1 MDLEQLSKTQ
11 IILLTLLVSFVTS
24 IATGI
29 VTVSLV
35 NQAPPGITQTVNR
48 IVERTVERVVPDVKL
63 TQGAAVVT
71 TEKTVVVKEDDLIAE
86 AIGKVS
92 SSVIRIVPQGK
103 DDGEVVARGVIVRSK
118 GVAITDRSSLSHTES
133 YKAILATGE
142 RVSFTVRAADEQSS
156 IAVLDLAAA
165 TSTKYQAATLID
177 TSTLKLG
184 TSVLLLGGT
193 TRDAI
198 ETGIISALPQSG
210 GPERDRYLEASVSA
224 STPGSLLLTL
234 FGEIAAMTT
243 SESLILGKELYTTSG
258 AIKAALE

>member
-1 MDLEQLSKTQ
+1 MESLCTLSPHQTCAEKTKMDLEQLSKTQ

-92 SSVIRIVPQGK
+92 SRVIR
-103 DDGEVVARGVIVRSK
+103 
-118 GVAITDRSSLSHTES
+118 T
-133 YKAILATGE
+133 
-142 RVSFTVRAADEQSS
+142 
-156 IAVLDLAAA
+156 
-165 TSTKYQAATLID
+165 
-177 TSTLKLG
+177 
-184 TSVLLLGGT
+184 
-193 TRDAI
+193 
-198 ETGIISALPQSG
+198 
-210 GPERDRYLEASVSA
+210 
-224 STPGSLLLTL
+224 
-234 FGEIAAMTT
+234 
-243 SESLILGKELYTTSG
+243 
-258 AIKAALE
+258 